1 MAILHIPNM
10 LSDINVSAAH
20 YYLWVLVRSVD
31 NLRDKDHHC
40 SLVLQVIPL
49 KQNWTREQLT

>member
-49 KQNWTREQLT
+49 K